1 MSTDAYESRYR
12 ALLSACQDPVVI
24 LDNETILAVS
34 EAVQGWCQ
42 AEALTGKTLSQL
54 FAPDLLAQ
62 FRQVM
67 KQLAEGEEVIELEY
81 QLRPE
86 HLPELHALGLD
97 EPCWYHSRWVMSDQ
111 GEVVWSARDMT
122 AQKHMERKLSHQA
135 QRDLLTGAY
144 NRRTLIPVL
153 EMATAQALRYD
164 GATCVLLIDIDG
176 MSGINERCGW
186 DAGDQVLQQTVVTL
200 HALKRTSDFL
210 ARYADD
216 QLVFVLPET
225 NHEQGLLAAERMR
238 AAIEKLELPYS
249 TGNLRWTVSIGL
261 AAALD
266 PDDDAAS
273 MMRRAREHLLIAQQ
287 SGRNRVE
294 GEAL

>member
-1 MSTDAYESRYR
+1 MSTDAYEARYR
-12 ALLSACQDPVVI
+12 AMLNTCQDPVLV
-24 LDNETILAVS
+24 LDNETIVAASDAEQV
-34 EAVQGWCQ
+34 WCQ
-42 AEALTGKTLSQL
+42 PDVLVGRVLSEL
-54 FAPDLLAQ
+54 FADDLLTQ
-62 FRQVM
+62 FRQVLR
-67 KQLAEGEEVIELEY
+67 QLAEGEEVMELEY

-86 HLPELHALGLD
+86 HLPVLRELGLS
-97 EPCWYHSRWVMSDQ
+97 EPCWFRGRWMMSEQ

-122 AQKHMERKLSHQA
+122 AQKHLERKLSHQA
-135 QRDLLTGAY
+135 QRDPLTGAY

-164 GATCVLLIDIDG
+164 GATSVLLIDVDDL
-176 MSGINERCGW
+176 SGINDRYGW
-186 DAGDQVLQQTVVTL
+186 DAGDQVLQQTVMML

-216 QLVFVLPET
+216 QLVVVLPET

-238 AAIEKLELPYS
+238 GAIENLELPYS
-249 TGNLRWTVSIGL
+249 TGNLNWTISVGL
-261 AAALD
+261 ASAINLE
-266 PDDDAAS
+266 DDAAA
-273 MMRRAREHLLIAQQ
+273 MMRRARENLLIAQQ

>member
-1 MSTDAYESRYR
+1 MSTDAYDARYR
-12 ALLSACQDPVVI
+12 ALLKASQDPVMV

-34 EAVQGWCQ
+34 EAEQGWCRSD
-42 AEALTGKTLSQL
+42 LLVGRTLSEL
-54 FAPDLLAQ
+54 FEADLLAQ
-62 FRQVM
+62 FRQALN
-67 KQLAEGEEVIELEY
+67 QLAAGEVVVEQEY

-86 HLPELHALGLD
+86 HLPALRELGLV
-97 EPCWYHSRWVMSDQ
+97 EPHWFQSRWVLSSQ
-111 GEVVWSARDMT
+111 GEVVWSSRDMT
-122 AQKHMERKLSHQA
+122 AQKHLERKLSHQA
-135 QRDLLTGAY
+135 QRDPLTGAY

-164 GATCVLLIDIDG
+164 GATSVLLIDVDG
-176 MSGINERCGW
+176 LNAINDHYGW
-186 DAGDQVLQQTVVTL
+186 DAGDQVLQQTVMTL

-216 QLVFVLPET
+216 QLVVVLPET

-238 AAIEKLELPYS
+238 VAIEALELPYS
-249 TGNLRWTVSIGL
+249 TGNLNWTISVGL
-261 AAALD
+261 ASAIKLE
-266 PDDDAAS
+266 DDAAA
-273 MMRRAREHLLIAQQ
+273 MMRRARENLLIAQQ